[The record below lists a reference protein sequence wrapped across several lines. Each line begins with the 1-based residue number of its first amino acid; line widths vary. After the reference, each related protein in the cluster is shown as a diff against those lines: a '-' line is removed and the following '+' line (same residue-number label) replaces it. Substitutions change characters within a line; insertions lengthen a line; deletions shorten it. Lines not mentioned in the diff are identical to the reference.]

1 MKVIITG
8 GGGFLGSRLAV
19 ELARR
24 RELVWRPDG
33 ERREI
38 EGLALVDLVVPEAVR
53 GALAEA
59 PLAIEVHEGDVA
71 EPALLREALPIDPA
85 VPVAVFHLA
94 SVVSGGAEA
103 DFDRAMRVNLD
114 ATRALLELLRQRSG
128 PRRLVFTS
136 SVATFGGHAMTPC
149 VSDRTKQIPQ
159 GTYGMTKLIS
169 ELLINDYARKGFVD
183 GRGARLPTVFVR
195 PGRPNAAASSFAS
208 GVIREPLKGE
218 TCALPVARSQ
228 QMPLLSYGKV
238 IEGLITLLE
247 ADAARLG
254 DDRTINFP
262 SATYTVAEMIAALE
276 AVAVRRGIALGP
288 IVDAPDAAVRALVE
302 SWPVATEFERATA
315 LGIEGDTSLED
326 VIERYLADFG

>member
-8 GGGFLGSRLAV
+8 GGGFLGSRLAI

-24 RELVWRPDG
+24 GELVLGPGG
-33 ERREI
+33 ERQVI
-38 EGLALVDLVVPEAVR
+38 DGLALVDLGVPRMVREALV
-53 GALAEA
+53 GAPFEVA
-59 PLAIEVHEGDVA
+59 VHEGDVA
-71 EPALLREALPIDPA
+71 EPAWLRGALPVDVA
-85 VPVAVFHLA
+85 EPVAVFHLA
-94 SVVSGGAEA
+94 SIVSGEAEA
-103 DFDRAMRVNLD
+103 DFDLAMRVNLD
-114 ATRALLELLRQRSG
+114 TMRTLLELLRARSG
-128 PRRLVFTS
+128 LARLVFTS

-159 GTYGMTKLIS
+159 GTYGMTKLIG

-195 PGRPNAAASSFAS
+195 PGKPNAAASSFAS

-218 TCALPVARSQ
+218 TCALPVDRAQ

-276 AVAVRRGIALGP
+276 AVAARRGIVLGP
-288 IVDAPDAAVRALVE
+288 IVDAPDARVRALVE
-302 SWPVATEFERATA
+302 SWPVATEFERATE
-315 LGIEGDTSLED
+315 LGITGDESLEG